1 MGYVIEAAD
10 RFVKI
15 GRDEASIIADM
26 LIEEMAR
33 IAETKPAPVTK
44 LETSKTFEIGNEYF
58 GTFICDSDSTAFVKI
73 VGRTPKQI
81 KFVSVYNGKAEEEVK
96 RVKIFTDSDGFEYFF
111 PFGQYS
117 MALTIRANHKA

>member
-15 GRDEASIIADM
+15 DRNEASIIADM

-33 IAETKPAPVTK
+33 IAGTKPAPVTK
-44 LETSKTFEIGNEYF
+44 PETSKTFEIGNEYF

-73 VGRTPKQI
+73 IGRTPKQI
-81 KFVSVYNGKAEEEVK
+81 KFVSVYNGESRGEVK
-96 RVKIFTDSDGFEYFF
+96 RVKIFTDSAGFEYFF